1 MFSLVPSMVCRRCWV
16 ESGVSS
22 GEASGTKM
30 MLSPLYDEGALLDE
44 GAFNDEG
51 AFSDEANEGLV

>member
-1 MFSLVPSMVCRRCWV
+1 MVCRRCWV